1 MNKKKTG
8 GPAFPV
14 ACPEM
19 VIDGQSVTE
28 TQGMTLRDYFAT
40 HSPYSVDNAKD
51 VINLRVTDKTKLL
64 TVQDISNVL
73 AEINYDYADTMIKE
87 RNK

>member
-1 MNKKKTG
+1 MSEKKTG

-28 TQGMTLRDYFAT
+28 TQGMTLRDYAILHGPWT
-40 HSPYSVDNAKD
+40 IRDIKD
-51 VINLRVTDKTKLL
+51 FHLDEEMGPQRLSELVVKWNNI
-64 TVQDISNVL
+64 
-73 AEINYDYADTMIKE
+73 YADYYIKE